1 MNSSG
6 WALIYNVFVG
16 YTSTVYRE
24 SQKLF
29 GRYKMFKLLRQVQ
42 MWCQDLILILYI
54 VYGKRSR
61 VQNLNMAVSKRY
73 LRTGMPILY
82 YVHFPV
88 RSSRQDCTK
97 ESQPGKNN
105 CYLCLCPILNRVAI
119 SSKVLFLVSGT
130 FRYVKTQKR
139 ARKTLKGRKV

>member
-42 MWCQDLILILYI
+42 MWCQDLILILCI

-73 LRTGMPILY
+73 LPDRDANSLLCTLARSELHTGLY
-82 YVHFPV
+82 
-88 RSSRQDCTK
+88 
-97 ESQPGKNN
+97 
-105 CYLCLCPILNRVAI
+105 
-119 SSKVLFLVSGT
+119 
-130 FRYVKTQKR
+130 
-139 ARKTLKGRKV
+139 KGVTAWKK